1 MGDLRSLVTGADG
14 CSAGDGA
21 GPSNAAASLADAL
34 LGRRAKQQA
43 QLQELPGL
51 HAPGPSAGLQPF
63 RPPTAAQAAEA
74 ALAAELPLV
83 AGLGPAAAA
92 TQADV
97 DAFLRGLPGAAAP
110 PADFAEFDSIYAAQ
124 RPQLPGMPPPGA
136 ALPPMAAQG
145 RAAAAPML
153 QAFLDSSK
161 ARAPF
166 HPGIVAPPGAALSLA
181 DQCRVRDRSTIMA
194 RQLFAEQGPA
204 FADEQ
209 VGRLLAALHISPEA
223 LPAEGPGL
231 SSNWDSI
238 YAAAGPRLAQP
249 SAAAEH
255 AAAAAMASAAQ
266 QQQQQQQWAQEF
278 ERLRLGEPGPSS
290 SAAWA
295 AEYQQ
300 QQPPQG
306 PAGWADKFA
315 QAEGVESVAEGSS
328 WVNEFRSTAAA
339 GSAMRQQAAGD
350 ALEQTRKL
358 ADTLAASS
366 DPKIR
371 NSKFLQFVSKMS
383 RGELIM
389 EDNQVKEVPAAA
401 AAWADE
407 FDTQQRQQGPSMW
420 GEEFAAFQAQQHPA
434 ATGEQ
439 WAADFEGATD
449 WADQFAE
456 GMLGGGAWAE
466 EFADGRGSTD
476 IASWEQEYMAE
487 LERLHGAAGPR
498 AAGAYVFA
506 ENNPFLLD
514 TDSLVKGK
522 DLFRRGVLSEA
533 VLALEAE
540 CQRNPSNAEAWRLL
554 GTVQAENDDDQQAIA
569 AMNRALAADPS
580 DLDILLSLGVSH
592 TNELEQSEALGYLR
606 QWVTRNPKHAAA
618 AAQVAPIED
627 SSQAAHYV
635 ALMFE
640 AAARAHPEDGELHS
654 ALGVVYNLA
663 RRYDDAVEAFRE
675 ALRLFPQDY
684 SLWNKLGATL
694 ANSSRSADA
703 IAAYQKALDL
713 KPNYM
718 RAWTNMGISLANLT
732 DYDASARYYVR
743 ALALNPR
750 ASAVWSY
757 LRTSLTCAGRQ
768 DLLPAADAEDLL
780 ALQKALPLE

>member
-74 ALAAELPLV
+74 ALTAELPAV

-124 RPQLPGMPPPGA
+124 RPQLPGMMPPGA
-136 ALPPMAAQG
+136 LPPPMAAQG

-166 HPGIVAPPGAALSLA
+166 QPGMVALPPPGAALSLA

-231 SSNWDSI
+231 QSNWDSI
-238 YAAAGPRLAQP
+238 YSAAAPRLAQP

-255 AAAAAMASAAQ
+255 AASAAMASAA
-266 QQQQQQQWAQEF
+266 QQQQQQWAQEF

-300 QQPPQG
+300 QQQQQQQG
-306 PAGWADKFA
+306 PAGWADEFA
-315 QAEGVESVAEGSS
+315 QAEAVESVAEGSS

-339 GSAMRQQAAGD
+339 G
-350 ALEQTRKL
+350 T
-358 ADTLAASS
+358 SS
-366 DPKIR
+366 DPKMR

-449 WADQFAE
+449 WADQFADS
-456 GMLGGGAWAE
+456 MLGGGAWAE
-466 EFADGRGSTD
+466 EFADARGSTD

-506 ENNPFLLD
+506 EANPFLMD
-514 TDSLVKGK
+514 TDSLAKGK

-580 DLDILLSLGVSH
+580 DLDVLLSLGVSH

-606 QWVTRNPKHAAA
+606 QWVTRHPKHAAA

-654 ALGVVYNLA
+654 ALGVVYNLG

-675 ALRLFPQDY
+675 ALRLSPQDY

-750 ASAVWSY
+750 AVAVWSY